1 MSLRLIPLYNV
12 KTKEQQQIFKAYGFS
27 IRRVAEA
34 VSVKRGVGV
43 FFFFFFFFFF
53 QHHRSFVGQ
62 IRIKANIKKLSL

>member
-53 QHHRSFVGQ
+53 STSQVICGSN
-62 IRIKANIKKLSL
+62 KD